1 MVNKRKQKLIQNIR
15 GQELRDNDLQDE
27 HESHDITSNSQLDT
41 QNGALELDQNE
52 EFTEEMLTSQR
63 QQNRRGRTVMRD
75 VHALDPDDVLVV
87 QFNERGQPYGD
98 IQPVLANFVGTI
110 ARNGNLLPLSFLDW
124 RKMPKKRLNDAW
136 RKVTARF
143 DIPDRHR
150 DVIMQMMGAAWRRW
164 RTEIKAKSYD
174 SNIPLDELVSIR
186 PVPQKLTPEVW
197 EALCHY
203 WNTNE
208 KISKINQENAKKK
221 RGSHALGRTN
231 IPSLE
236 HKFFQEKGRKPT
248 RIEIIKISRRSK
260 KKGDAPV
267 DDEVIRVEALLDE
280 AVRRRLQDKPEGT
293 QPTEVHEDAFR
304 DVFGPEHSGRVRC
317 LGAGA
322 LPSQVFPELCKRTI
336 YTPSYHSNSNMTA
349 EFKEMQEK
357 IKEMEARE
365 VQRRIETEQM
375 IRQMHD
381 QQLQNFAHIM
391 QSMISGA
398 VGGSRGPELL
408 PAQMAAIMAEI
419 MQRNIDAPPN
429 AKGND
434 PTPPPPTDPSNN

>member
-1 MVNKRKQKLIQNIR
+1 
-15 GQELRDNDLQDE
+15 
-27 HESHDITSNSQLDT
+27 
-41 QNGALELDQNE
+41 
-52 EFTEEMLTSQR
+52 MLTSQR

-236 HKFFQEKGRKPT
+236 HKFFQEKGRKST
-248 RIEIIKISRRSK
+248 RIEIIKISR
-260 KKGDAPV
+260 
-267 DDEVIRVEALLDE
+267 
-280 AVRRRLQDKPEGT
+280 
-293 QPTEVHEDAFR
+293 
-304 DVFGPEHSGRVRC
+304 
-317 LGAGA
+317 
-322 LPSQVFPELCKRTI
+322 
-336 YTPSYHSNSNMTA
+336 
-349 EFKEMQEK
+349 
-357 IKEMEARE
+357 
-365 VQRRIETEQM
+365 
-375 IRQMHD
+375 
-381 QQLQNFAHIM
+381 
-391 QSMISGA
+391 
-398 VGGSRGPELL
+398 
-408 PAQMAAIMAEI
+408 
-419 MQRNIDAPPN
+419 
-429 AKGND
+429 
-434 PTPPPPTDPSNN
+434 